1 MAALMDGSIS
11 LMPNQRDLRSMAIEV
26 KGGKH
31 VAIESLRALRGVLE
45 TGVAKLAGLIVMDP
59 LGEAKMRNFRRF
71 MAEAGDM
78 DVMGVKYSR
87 MQMLSVPEILEGKRF
102 VTPSVVG
109 RGLAEP
115 RLPGA

>member
-1 MAALMDGSIS
+1 
-11 LMPNQRDLRSMAIEV
+11 
-26 KGGKH
+26 
-31 VAIESLRALRGVLE
+31 
-45 TGVAKLAGLIVMDP
+45 
-59 LGEAKMRNFRRF
+59 MRNFRRF
-71 MAEAGDM
+71 MDEAGDM